1 MSQNYAAIIPA
12 AGLGTRFLPA
22 TRAVPKE
29 MLPIG
34 CKPAIHYIL
43 EELAEAKIW
52 DVIIVTSPTKS
63 LMQEYCTPSD
73 TTYDLQLK
81 EMTIVQDLKN
91 FMGQFRFHW
100 VMQEKPEGLGHAVL
114 CAKPFMGG
122 AWPVVVLPDM
132 IIDHHPNCTQQLLA
146 ITTTTGTPV
155 IATHHVQRNQLSR
168 YGVLDVR
175 PTSIQCLSSVTRIVE
190 KPAPD
195 KAPSTYVVT
204 GRYVLPPT
212 LFHYL
217 EETQRGHGGEIQ
229 LTDALNTVI
238 THEGLDA
245 LEYEGV
251 TLDTGEPCGW
261 LAANN
266 HFSEK

>member
-1 MSQNYAAIIPA
+1 MKRRFVAIIPA

-43 EELAEAKIW
+43 EELAEAKIF
-52 DVIIVTSPTKS
+52 DVVIVTSPTKA
-63 LMQEYCTPSD
+63 LMQEYCTTSD
-73 TTYDLQLK
+73 TTYDMQLK
-81 EMTIVQDLKN
+81 EMSVVHELKQ
-91 FMGQFRFHW
+91 FMGQFKFQW
-100 VMQEKPEGLGHAVL
+100 VMQEKPEGLGAAVL
-114 CAKPFMGG
+114 CAKAFTRD

-132 IIDHHPNCTQQLLA
+132 IIDHHPNCVQQLLA
-146 ITTTTGTPV
+146 ITQTTETPV

-175 PTSIQCLSSVTRIVE
+175 PSAIPCLNSVSRIIE

-204 GRYVLPPT
+204 GRYVLPPSI
-212 LFHYL
+212 FKYL
-217 EETQRGHGGEIQ
+217 EEIGRGQGGEIQ
-229 LTDALNTVI
+229 LTDALNAVI
-238 THEGLDA
+238 ANEGLDA

-251 TLDTGEPCGW
+251 TLDTGEPDGW
-261 LAANN
+261 LAANT